1 MSQSRKIKKLTILFS
16 HRASGRKLARL
27 VRWGS
32 KREIDRERGGK
43 NIAGHQVARS
53 TQASPMNALHAI
65 PSIGNPSIKKLK
77 HLLQRMSSGMK

>member
-53 TQASPMNALHAI
+53 THASQMNGLHAI
-65 PSIGNPSIKKLK
+65 PSIGNPSVKKIQTREGEL
-77 HLLQRMSSGMK
+77 